1 MEYKIKYD
9 KETINRLAEKAL
21 IKSKVPD
28 MNHYLDNLYYITING
43 TIDRWRELI
52 INELS
57 DKTLFDALH
66 IIEKIQ
72 LDVSN
77 VDIVEFKNKKLLEK
91 AYHFR
96 LANFANVNPKEY
108 RLCEK
113 SLRELGSISSNY
125 FKEACNLESNN
136 EQISEYAQLTSRVRD
151 NFSKKYK
158 SELDM
163 IQKIIKDFKKVNTN
177 PIQNLDDEKQEVKK
191 KNKLKL

>member
-1 MEYKIKYD
+1 
-9 KETINRLAEKAL
+9 
-21 IKSKVPD
+21 

-77 VDIVEFKNKKLLEK
+77 VDIVEFKNKNLLEK

-113 SLRELGSISSNY
+113 SLRELGSVSSNY

-136 EQISEYAQLTSRVRD
+136 EQITEYAQLTSRVRD

-163 IQKIIKDFKKVNTN
+163 IQKIIKDFKKFNTN

-191 KNKLKL
+191 RNKLKL